1 MGRKTTEAISLS
13 IGELSKRTG
22 CHIETIRYYEREG
35 ILPAPP
41 RTAAGHRVYADKHL
55 KCLTFVRRCRAL
67 GFSLSGIR
75 MLLSLGENETDSCSK
90 VREYA
95 LVQVAEIRRKIETL
109 NQMEKA
115 LSSMADQCT
124 GGSYCPII
132 DMLSTPEGDRQ
143 AVR

>member
-1 MGRKTTEAISLS
+1 MARKKTGAISFS

-55 KCLTFVRRCRAL
+55 KCLTFIRRCREL
-67 GFSLSGIR
+67 GFALAGIR
-75 MLLSLGENETDSCSK
+75 VLLHLGENETEPCSK

-95 LVQVAEIRRKIETL
+95 LVQVAEIRGKIEALT
-109 NQMEKA
+109 QMEKA
-115 LSSMADQCT
+115 LSSMADQCD
-124 GGSYCPII
+124 GGPACPVI
-132 DMLSTPEGDRQ
+132 DMLSTPESDWK
-143 AVR
+143 AVQ

>member
-1 MGRKTTEAISLS
+1 MDRKMTGAISLS

-55 KCLTFVRRCRAL
+55 KCLTLIRRCRAL
-67 GFSLSGIR
+67 GFSLAGIR
-75 MLLSLGENETDSCSK
+75 VLLNLGENKTDSCSK

-95 LVQVAEIRRKIETL
+95 LVQVAEIRGKIEALT
-109 NQMEKA
+109 QMEKA
-115 LSSMADQCT
+115 LSSMAGECT
-124 GGSYCPII
+124 GGPVCPVI
-132 DMLSTPEGDRQ
+132 DMLSTPESDWQ
-143 AVR
+143 AVQ